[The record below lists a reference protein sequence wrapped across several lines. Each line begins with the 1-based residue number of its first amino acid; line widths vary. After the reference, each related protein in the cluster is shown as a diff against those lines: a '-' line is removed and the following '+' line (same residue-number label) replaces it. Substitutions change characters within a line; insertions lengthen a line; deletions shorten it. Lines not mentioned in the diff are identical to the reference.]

1 MTAAPSPEQLQIA
14 HALRDQLTDLTADA
28 SVVSSVQK
36 TALAIGPIWDAERL
50 THKQALASLAMLTGV
65 MLHSIFTETETNLD
79 DHTFRIGFLQA
90 ADRGFLAAALAAEN
104 RRNSS
109 NKDAAE

>member
-1 MTAAPSPEQLQIA
+1 MTVQATPEQLQVA
-14 HALRDQLTDLTADA
+14 YALRDQLTDLTADA

-36 TALAIGPIWDAERL
+36 VALAIGPIWDAERL
-50 THKQALASLAMLTGV
+50 THKQALASLAMLAGV

-90 ADRGFLAAALAAEN
+90 ADRGFLAAALAKEN
-104 RRNSS
+104 RDNSN
-109 NKDAAE
+109 NKEAAE